1 MEQNKINLIEK
12 KNELYTNTFINKFGI
27 RKESLNKL
35 KEDLN
40 KVYFEYESKMV
51 EAKVKSRN
59 LEWISNED
67 NIFNKNLNKV
77 YLNNYKKI
85 LSESVKHSELESSD
99 ISSLVNLV
107 REYSFFILKEA
118 DNDKDRL
125 PEKIMT
131 LDLFQNYK
139 DDEAIS
145 MAVASV
151 KVLVKSGMES
161 SINLNNLNKD
171 IINISNECIGI
182 SNYDTIMDLNLKLK
196 GLIPFN
202 DLKANFDMN
211 SKDDCYYD
219 STNDVTYFLKDDIYL
234 KAFGKYDSIDDLIE
248 EHPNL
253 EEEIKDT
260 NGLKRLINDPTQ
272 FSVYQNKQ
280 YYYRVNNEF
289 YKSNKY
295 FSRNNLE
302 YNFLEYET
310 ELTRIAPLSEKVY
323 GNLIQVT
330 DTKPTYAEATNARD
344 YAKTNV
350 KIILNNIRGKE
361 LTKDNKDASF
371 DLLKDSLKAYE
382 ETTKYAQD
390 NLPWYKK
397 IIKFILKP
405 IYNSSSNSLK
415 REVKQ
420 TLGLTNREFN
430 EMYNSLYS
438 ADVFDQ
444 EKELVS
450 SIKSIKT
457 TDFELGK
464 YINNSIDDL
473 IVDTEL
479 DHNTEVTYNIS
490 KDEMEI
496 DLDKKAPIEIDE
508 LNESLDLGSVDSG
521 MEEKEE
527 KSIDDISS
535 SK

>member
-12 KNELYTNTFINKFGI
+12 KNELYVNTFSNKFNI

-35 KEDLN
+35 KDDLK

-67 NIFNKNLNKV
+67 NIFNENLNKV
-77 YLNNYKKI
+77 YLNNYKRI
-85 LSESVKHSELESSD
+85 LSESVKNSVLEVND
-99 ISSLVNLV
+99 ISSLVNLL
-107 REYSFFILKEA
+107 REYSLFILEEA

-131 LDLFQNYK
+131 VDSFQNYK
-139 DDEAIS
+139 DDEAIN
-145 MAVASV
+145 MAVQSV
-151 KVLVKSGMES
+151 KVLIKTGMES

-171 IINISNECIGI
+171 IINISKECIGI
-182 SNYDTIMDLNLKLK
+182 SNYDNIMDLDLKLK

-219 STNDVTYFLKDDIYL
+219 TTNDVTYFFKDDVYL
-234 KAFGKYDSIDDLIE
+234 KAFGKYESIDELIE
-248 EHPNL
+248 EHPDL
-253 EEEIKDT
+253 EEEIEDT
-260 NGLKRLINDPTQ
+260 NGLRRLVNDPTQ

-302 YNFLEYET
+302 YNFFEYET
-310 ELTRIAPLSEKVY
+310 DLTRISPLSEKVS
-323 GNLIQVT
+323 GNLIQVA
-330 DTKPTYAEATNARD
+330 DTKPTYIDANKVRD

-350 KIILNNIRGKE
+350 KTILNNIRGKE
-361 LTKDNKDASF
+361 LTKDSKEASF
-371 DLLKDSLKAYE
+371 SLLKDSLKTFE
-382 ETTKYAQD
+382 EATKYEID
-390 NLPWYKK
+390 NLPWYKR
-397 IIKFILKP
+397 IIKFIIKP
-405 IYNSSSNSLK
+405 IYNRSINSLT
-415 REVKQ
+415 RDVKQ
-420 TLGLTNREFN
+420 TLGLTNREFSD
-430 EMYNSLYS
+430 MYNSLYS

-464 YINNSIDDL
+464 YINSSIDDL

-521 MEEKEE
+521 MREKDE
-527 KSIDDISS
+527 KSINNVSS